1 MKYVNINY
9 KIYKIINLQD
19 IYIYIIYIIYYIL
32 YYITYIIYYVYVY
45 IYIGEHKVVGSIPT
59 QTK

>member
-9 KIYKIINLQD
+9 KIYKIINLKD
-19 IYIYIIYIIYYIL
+19 IYIYNIYYIL

-45 IYIGEHKVVGSIPT
+45 IYW
-59 QTK
+59 

>member
-1 MKYVNINY
+1 MKYVNIKY

-19 IYIYIIYIIYYIL
+19 TYIYNIYYIL

-45 IYIGEHKVVGSIPT
+45 IYW
-59 QTK
+59 